1 LQPYKDIK
9 EDLTMV
15 AGQITADI
23 NIASPLKTN
32 VGTLLKKLLLP
43 NPVFELHEPHSSSRS
58 KVETYIAQHFEKI
71 YGAQVCS
78 FLPTLMTMRCK
89 SGFSAAVGLRPAS
102 QSELFLEQYLDTSV
116 EKAIQRQTNKSVNR
130 NEIIEIGNLVA
141 TQKGTSHLMFILIA
155 ASLIKTEHK
164 WMVFTAT
171 GQVAKILRRLNF
183 TTITLGDADQSRL
196 MKHDDTDQWG
206 EYYSANP
213 QVLAGDLTQ
222 VFDLING
229 NRLISYVVKYY
240 WRTVRKLSNHFRQYA
255 VA

>member
-1 LQPYKDIK
+1 MI
-9 EDLTMV
+9 
-15 AGQITADI
+15 AAQITAGT
-23 NIASPLKTN
+23 NTNLLPKTN

-43 NPVFELHEPHSSSRS
+43 NPVFELHEQHSSSRT
-58 KVETYIAQHFEKI
+58 EAEDYIAQHFKKV
-71 YGAQVCS
+71 YDAQVCS

-89 SGFSAAVGLRPAS
+89 STYSAAVGMRSAA

-116 EKAIQRQTNKSVNR
+116 EKAIEKHTHKTVNR
-130 NEIIEIGNLVA
+130 NEIVEIGNLVA

-155 ASLIKTEHK
+155 AALIKTDNK

-183 TTITLGDADQSRL
+183 KTITLCEADQSKL
-196 MKHDDTDQWG
+196 EQQEGQDQWG

-222 VFDLING
+222 AFDLIHG
-229 NRLISYVVKYY
+229 NRLINYVVKYY
-240 WRTVRKLSNHFRQYA
+240 WRAVRTLSNHFNQH
-255 VA
+255 VGV

>member
-1 LQPYKDIK
+1 
-9 EDLTMV
+9 MV
-15 AGQITADI
+15 AGQITADV
-23 NIASPLKTN
+23 NIGSPLKTN
-32 VGTLLKKLLLP
+32 VGTLLKKLSLP

-58 KVETYIAQHFEKI
+58 KVETYIAQHFEKV

-89 SGFSAAVGLRPAS
+89 SGFSAAVGLRSAT
-102 QSELFLEQYLDTSV
+102 QSKLFLEQYLDTSV
-116 EKAIQRQTNKSVNR
+116 EKAIEKQTNKSINR

-155 ASLIKTEHK
+155 AALIKTEHK

-171 GQVAKILRRLNF
+171 GQVAKILHRLNF
-183 TTITLGDADQSRL
+183 STITLCEADQSRL
-196 MKHDDTDQWG
+196 ARNKNKDQWG

-222 VFDLING
+222 VYDLIHG
-229 NRLISYVVKYY
+229 NRLINYVVKYY
-240 WRTVRKLSNHFRQYA
+240 WRAVRKLSNHFRQYA
-255 VA
+255 AA